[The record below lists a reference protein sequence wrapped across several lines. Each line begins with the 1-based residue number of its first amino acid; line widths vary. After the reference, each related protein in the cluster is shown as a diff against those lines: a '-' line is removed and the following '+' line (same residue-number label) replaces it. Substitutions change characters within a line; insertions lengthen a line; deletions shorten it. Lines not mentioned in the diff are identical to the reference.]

1 MLEKKNEKLNLYWL
15 CKQTGKKFPAGVA
28 FFNESQ
34 ADYRLKIDT
43 MPDDKLIYLKVSS
56 LVEGAILYRVESAV
70 KKQGRVTHRAEIG
83 SGHAK
88 TDEGSPVYMDIGPFE
103 RTLVMES
110 VA

>member
-1 MLEKKNEKLNLYWL
+1 MTEAKNEKFNLYWL
-15 CKQTGKKFPAGVA
+15 CKQTGRKHPAGVA

-56 LVEGAILYRVESAV
+56 MADGVILYRVETAV

-83 SGHAK
+83 AGHAK
-88 TDEGSPVYMDIGPFE
+88 ADEGYPIYMDIGPFE
-103 RTLVMES
+103 RTLVMERA
-110 VA
+110 V

>member
-1 MLEKKNEKLNLYWL
+1 MTQTKNERFNLYWL
-15 CKQTGKKFPAGVA
+15 CKQTGRRHPAGVA

-56 LVEGAILYRVESAV
+56 MSEGVILYRVETAV
-70 KKQGRVTHRAEIG
+70 KKQGGVTHRAEIG

-88 TDEGSPVYMDIGPFE
+88 CDEGFPIYMDIGPYE
-103 RTLVMES
+103 RTLVMEPL
-110 VA
+110 A

>member
-1 MLEKKNEKLNLYWL
+1 MSENKSERFNLFWL
-15 CKQTGKKFPAGVA
+15 CKQTGRKHPAGVA

-56 LVEGAILYRVESAV
+56 MSDGKMLYRVETAV

-83 SGHAK
+83 SGYANA
-88 TDEGSPVYMDIGPFE
+88 DEGYPVYMDIGPFE
-103 RTLVMES
+103 RSLVMEP
-110 VA
+110 AI